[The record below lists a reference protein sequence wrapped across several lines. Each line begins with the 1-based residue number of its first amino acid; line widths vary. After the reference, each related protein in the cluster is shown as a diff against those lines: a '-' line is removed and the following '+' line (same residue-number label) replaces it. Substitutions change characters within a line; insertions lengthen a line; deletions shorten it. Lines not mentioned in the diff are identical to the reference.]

1 MIKLGLLTRILADSA
16 KVSDAAGVDTDLNDI
31 RAFVQVVEDQGFS
44 AAARRLH
51 VPVSSLSRKV
61 ARLEEQ
67 LGARLLH
74 RTTRRLHLT
83 DAGRAFFQRASRSL
97 AELRDAEQELTMR
110 SVTPRGR
117 IRMTAPVDFR
127 PLLGLVLDFLA
138 AHPEVQI
145 DLDLSNRHVD
155 LIAEGYDLA
164 LRATVVIDGS
174 LVAQRISSSGMRLVA
189 SPSYLARRGVPTRIE
204 DLREHDAVILGTSTE
219 GASWSLLSGKDVIRV
234 PIKGRFAINSLDGVR
249 QAVLAGFGIG
259 LLPERSLVN
268 ELESGALREL
278 LPEHWPPPAS
288 IFLVYPSRRL
298 VASSVRA
305 FIDFLVERLREP
317 ALTTS
322 SWSPRAEEEPRS

>member
-1 MIKLGLLTRILADSA
+1 MLRA
-16 KVSDAAGVDTDLNDI
+16 VSSDLNDI
-31 RAFVQVVEDQGFS
+31 EAFVRVVEDQSFS
-44 AAARRLH
+44 AAARRMH

-97 AELRDAEQELTMR
+97 AELKDAEQELTMR
-110 SVTPRGR
+110 SAKPRGKV
-117 IRMTAPVDFR
+117 RMTAPVDFR

-155 LIAEGYDLA
+155 LVAEGYDLA
-164 LRATVVIDGS
+164 LRAAAVVDGS

-189 SPSYLARRGVPTRIE
+189 SPAYLALRGTPRSVE
-204 DLREHDAVILGTSTE
+204 ELREHDAVVLGPTTE
-219 GASWSLLSGKDVIRV
+219 GAFWSLTSGRDTVRV
-234 PIKGRFAINSLDGVR
+234 PVSGRFAVNSLDGVR

-259 LLPERSLVN
+259 LLPERALTA
-268 ELESGALREL
+268 ELTSGALVEL
-278 LPEHWPPPAS
+278 LPEHWPPQAN
-288 IFLVYPSRRL
+288 IFLVYPGRRL
-298 VASSVRA
+298 MASAVRA
-305 FIDFLVERLREP
+305 FIDFLMERLRESP
-317 ALTTS
+317 LASGTWPPERGNES
-322 SWSPRAEEEPRS
+322 S